1 MRRPERTVTAR
12 RAPPRLPLR
21 RHLPPGHDVQGPQ
34 PRHRLVFGD
43 RPRMADLEI
52 GLRGL
57 APPRQFHRGRNA
69 ADPAVA
75 AQRRGSLGRRASVKR
90 ALLIAA
96 ISVWSVLGPAAA
108 GATDNAIV
116 GYWYGRG
123 YQPTL
128 GRDNEFIDH
137 HAPDGK
143 FEVHFRAYEGCK
155 VVEDQSEAGTWA
167 MLDADTVRVTTTS
180 VD

>member
-1 MRRPERTVTAR
+1 
-12 RAPPRLPLR
+12 
-21 RHLPPGHDVQGPQ
+21 
-34 PRHRLVFGD
+34 
-43 RPRMADLEI
+43 
-52 GLRGL
+52 
-57 APPRQFHRGRNA
+57 
-69 ADPAVA
+69 
-75 AQRRGSLGRRASVKR
+75 VKR

-180 VD
+180 VDGIPAGPYIDDYRTEELTAQFYRYVWIQKGVTYTSQRVDANFKFPDCGLTS